1 MSERKITNWA
11 LPYVK
16 QFNTYIDIGA
26 HDGDTS
32 VPFIDMFD
40 RIVCFEPNP
49 NSFKILS
56 SNPKLECYN
65 VALGNEDGTA
75 SLAML
80 SDNPKH
86 GSMHEDRTVNFSGER
101 FEVEKKQ
108 LDSFKFFE
116 NIDFIKIDVE
126 QFEYFVILGALKT
139 IKKNKPTIFFENKRN
154 EADTVILLLLNL
166 GYTVRKWKSDTI
178 AFWEGDK

>member
-80 SDNPKH
+80 SDN
-86 GSMHEDRTVNFSGER
+86 
-101 FEVEKKQ
+101 
-108 LDSFKFFE
+108 
-116 NIDFIKIDVE
+116 
-126 QFEYFVILGALKT
+126 
-139 IKKNKPTIFFENKRN
+139 
-154 EADTVILLLLNL
+154 
-166 GYTVRKWKSDTI
+166 
-178 AFWEGDK
+178 